1 MSKNNV
7 YNFMSNIDGDSW
19 VHKLDPRT
27 KIALILFFSS
37 LPLFFTDP
45 LYILGFMLL
54 SLPLWM
60 TAKINFRSLAGPFTA
75 IAGFLFTIFLLNI
88 FRGKAELTTQF
99 DYYSAYTWAVELGPL
114 VITSHTVQRAIFLAL
129 RLVVPLTIGLL
140 IISTTDPT
148 YLAKGLRKL
157 KMPIAI
163 VFMVLAGLRFIPI
176 VTEQLFHILDAQ
188 TIRGVSSSRLA
199 RSKLLMLP
207 LFISSL
213 RRTRTMGLACEAKG
227 FGAHRW
233 NHFIEDFKLS
243 KTDLI
248 VLVILVVLTI
258 ITLIIRFYFGL
269 GFALVGSLK

>member
-1 MSKNNV
+1 
-7 YNFMSNIDGDSW
+7 MSNIDGDSW
-19 VHKLDPRT
+19 VHRLDPRT
-27 KIALILFFSS
+27 KIAILVFFSS
-37 LPLFFTDP
+37 LPLLFTDP
-45 LYILGFMLL
+45 LYILAFILL
-54 SLPLWM
+54 SMPLWM
-60 TAKINFRSLAGPFTA
+60 SARVNFRSLAGPL
-75 IAGFLFTIFLLNI
+75 IGVLGFIFTIFVLNI
-88 FRGKAELTTQF
+88 FRSRAELTSQF
-99 DYYSAYTWAVELGPL
+99 DYYSAYKWFIDLGPL
-114 VITSHTVQRAIFLAL
+114 VITSHTVQRATFLAL
-129 RLVVPLTIGLL
+129 RLAVPFTIGLL

-243 KTDLI
+243 IPDKL
-248 VLVILVVLTI
+248 VLLAVVVLTV
-258 ITLIIRFYFGL
+258 ITLVVRFYFGL